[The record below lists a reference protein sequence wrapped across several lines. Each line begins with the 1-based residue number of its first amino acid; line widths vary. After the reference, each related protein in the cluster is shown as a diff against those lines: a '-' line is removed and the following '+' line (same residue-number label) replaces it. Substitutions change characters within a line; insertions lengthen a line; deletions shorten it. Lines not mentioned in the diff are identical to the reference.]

1 MNWIANSPF
10 ELDIIFIEGF
20 RNLDYPTIL
29 CIKDWEDLEPQ
40 LTDKVIMI
48 SGLIC
53 TKDANKSEKTKQDI
67 PILDIQDDFDK
78 FLEIFNID

>member
-1 MNWIANSPF
+1 
-10 ELDIIFIEGF
+10 
-20 RNLDYPTIL
+20 
-29 CIKDWEDLEPQ
+29 
-40 LTDKVIMI
+40 MI